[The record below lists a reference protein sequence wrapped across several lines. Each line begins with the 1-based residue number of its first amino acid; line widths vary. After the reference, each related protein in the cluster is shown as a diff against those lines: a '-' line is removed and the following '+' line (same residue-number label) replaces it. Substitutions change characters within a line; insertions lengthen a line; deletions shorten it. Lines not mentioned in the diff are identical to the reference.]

1 MNLNSFDLNLLV
13 AFEALMTEGQVTRAA
28 RRLHLT
34 QPALS
39 GALARLRTLF
49 HDPLFVQDGKAMRP
63 TLRARELD
71 IPIRAALGQLRDAL
85 EQPTFSPQTSA
96 LTVRMAMSDD
106 VELLLMPKVLN
117 RIKAVAP
124 GVTVVVRR
132 VSGLFDLPAQEL
144 EAGTLDLAI
153 GPFVRSTHSSAGL
166 TVAPLYEDHFVC
178 AVRRNHSSIK
188 RSLSLAQFLELQHV
202 VVYYAPQ
209 GIGMIDQLLM
219 ERGQKRKIAMEVPHY
234 MTAMFA
240 AGQTDLIVSV
250 PARFARHVSAA
261 AGLRLLKFPLPARL
275 GYGLHW
281 HSRHTNDPA
290 HAWLR
295 QLIID
300 AVPAPARRPRTQ
312 AS

>member
-1 MNLNSFDLNLLV
+1 MNINSFDLNLLV

-28 RRLHLT
+28 RRLHVT

-49 HDPLFVQDGKAMRP
+49 NDPLFVQDGKAMRP
-63 TLRARELD
+63 TLRARELE

-85 EQPTFSPQTSA
+85 AHPTFHPQTSA
-96 LTVRMAMSDD
+96 LTLRMAMSDD

-132 VSGLFDLPAQEL
+132 VAGLFDLPAQEL

-178 AVRRNHSSIK
+178 AVRRNHPTVK
-188 RSLSLAQFLELQHV
+188 HSLSLARFLELQHV
-202 VVYYAPQ
+202 VVYYAAQ
-209 GIGMIDQLLM
+209 GVGMIDQLLL
-219 ERGQKRKIAMEVPHY
+219 EHGGKRKVAMEAPHY
-234 MTAMFA
+234 VTAMFA
-240 AGQTDLIVSV
+240 AGQTDFIVSA
-250 PARFARHVSAA
+250 PARLARHLSAA
-261 AGLRLLKFPLPARL
+261 AGLRLLEFPLPMRL
-275 GYGLHW
+275 SYGLHW
-281 HSRHTNDPA
+281 HGRHGNDPA
-290 HAWLR
+290 HRWLR
-295 QLIID
+295 QLVID
-300 AVPAPARRPRTQ
+300 AGSAPVRG
-312 AS
+312 